1 MKIILATKNKGK
13 VEEFNTLA
21 EGTNLEFIPLLEE
34 VGDLPEETGT
44 TFKENVA

>member
-21 EGTNLEFIPLLEE
+21 EGTRFGFHSPS
-34 VGDLPEETGT
+34 
-44 TFKENVA
+44 